1 MNQKK
6 EKRRTERFAFLLFFF
21 LLLIPFTVYFLR
33 PDFVGFDTYGFLLL
47 TCNGNNAAGIEGVP
61 FYLFSILPC
70 NLLALKVILFGLAFA
85 AGCAIIKLSMLF
97 SEKNGWRASY
107 LIFLSPLLV
116 LEFLHLEN
124 DQFAFPLLFVSLYL
138 FFKGLKNAD
147 RFASLDCFGLLVI
160 AAFFWQGAIFY
171 LIGYTLNV
179 WAIGIV
185 SIPIIFWFR
194 KTILG
199 VIIRTWQVHEDL
211 PFRFH
216 YIYALFPGVAGV
228 FLNPL
233 LLPQALFFLTLG
245 TISAKFWILSL
256 PFLVVGMVL
265 ILEKA
270 ENSSK
275 VGQYDLQKVF
285 IVITVFCIIGISQS
299 VWLNPP
305 TINHVQAIEYAIEEE
320 GKEIGIDWGLGY
332 LAIFHGADTNSY
344 GSFLNQQEF
353 APGQA
358 SVTEHDTNCA
368 VLREFAEVKVVK
380 C

>member
-1 MNQKK
+1 MKINP
-6 EKRRTERFAFLLFFF
+6 FLLFFF

-33 PDFVGFDTYGFLLL
+33 LDFVGFDTYGFLLL
-47 TCNGNNAAGIEGVP
+47 TCNENNAAGIQGIP
-61 FYLFSILPC
+61 YYLFSILPC
-70 NLLALKVILFGLAFA
+70 NLLALKVLLFGLAFV

-124 DQFAFPLLFVSLYL
+124 DQFGFTLLFVSLYL
-138 FFKGLKNAD
+138 FFKGLKNGD
-147 RFASLDCFGLLVI
+147 RIASLDCFGLLVF
-160 AAFFWQGAIFY
+160 AGLLWPGAIFY

-185 SIPIIFWFR
+185 SIPVIFWFR

-216 YIYALFPGVAGV
+216 YVYALFPGIAGI
-228 FLNPL
+228 FLDKL
-233 LLPQALFFLTLG
+233 LLPQALFFLVLG

-270 ENSSK
+270 ESTTSITK
-275 VGQYDLQKVF
+275 KYDLNKAF
-285 IVITVFCIIGISQS
+285 MVIAAFCIIGVSQS

-320 GKEIGIDWGLGY
+320 GKEIGVDWGLGY
-332 LAIFHGADTNSY
+332 LAMFHGADTNSY

-353 APGQA
+353 VPGQA
-358 SVTEHDTNCA
+358 SVTELDTNCA
-368 VLREFAEVKVVK
+368 VLRKFAEVKVVK